1 MEVVRRDWTELA
13 KDVQCEL
20 YKRLFAGEPV
30 EGYLADITT
39 SLRKGELDHKLVYR
53 KGLRKSLASYTA
65 NTPPHVAAARKS
77 SNPGRVVSYL
87 MTVAGPEPLDALQN
101 SPDRQHYLDKQIR
114 PVAEP
119 VLAVL
124 GLDFDGTI
132 GDNRQMSLF

>member
-1 MEVVRRDWTELA
+1 MEAVRRNWTELA
-13 KDVQCEL
+13 KDVQREL

-30 EGYLADITT
+30 EVYLADITT
-39 SLRKGELDHKLVYR
+39 SPRKGELDHKLVYR
-53 KGLRKSLASYTA
+53 KGLRKSVASYTA

-77 SNPGRVVSYL
+77 CNPGRVVSYL
-87 MTVAGPEPLDALQN
+87 MTVAGPEPLDSLQN
-101 SPDRQHYLDKQIR
+101 SPDRQHYLDKQIQ

-124 GLDFDGTI
+124 GLDFDGSI